1 MSPDTNHC
9 LIDNHLTRRTPLTI
23 PLRRQKTKRGAVR
36 TNDDIRV
43 VFMLH
48 MDPVKTRGGV
58 QGVPKNTRLTL
69 EADIWGLTA
78 RILGKVGPLKKTTC
92 PPSALKKSVSYQ
104 HH

>member
-1 MSPDTNHC
+1 MIVNLCKRGVNTVSLIMSPDTNHC

-43 VFMLH
+43 MFMLH

-58 QGVPKNTRLTL
+58 QGVP
-69 EADIWGLTA
+69 
-78 RILGKVGPLKKTTC
+78 
-92 PPSALKKSVSYQ
+92 
-104 HH
+104 